1 MKWLTNQAARVIRL
15 ILWYLLRGDATLQL
29 RYRLQVDVPN
39 NKTKE
44 AWKPFMNPT
53 VLPFGF
59 LLEAGFAAK
68 DADGAAAPVE
78 NIVFTLSDPT
88 LAEIVPIKDN
98 AASVLIRPLKAGTVQ
113 LQLSIDARIGP
124 GVKTLTA
131 LGEIKIP
138 AEAVTLGIVFAG
150 LREDVPVTV

>member
-1 MKWLTNQAARVIRL
+1 MKWLTNQAARIIRL
-15 ILWYLLRGDATLQL
+15 ILWYLLGGEATLQL
-29 RYRLQVDVPN
+29 RCRLQVDNPS

-59 LLEAGFAAK
+59 LLEAGFSAK
-68 DADGAAAPVE
+68 DADGNAAPVE
-78 NIVFTLSDPT
+78 NIVFSLSDPA
-88 LAEIVPIKDN
+88 LAEIVPVKDN
-98 AASVLIRPLKAGTVQ
+98 AASVLIRPLKSGTVQ
-113 LQLSIDARIGP
+113 LQLSLDARIGP
-124 GVKTLTA
+124 GVKTLSA

-150 LREDVPVTV
+150 LREDVPTPI